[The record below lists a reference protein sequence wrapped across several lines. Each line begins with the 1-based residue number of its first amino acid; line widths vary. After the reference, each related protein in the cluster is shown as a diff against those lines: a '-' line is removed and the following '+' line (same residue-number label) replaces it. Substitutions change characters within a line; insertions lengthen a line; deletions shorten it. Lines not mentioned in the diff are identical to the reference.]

1 MTLCVNYKRHVI
13 LNAVKDLKSASLCT
27 QILHFVQNDTTIES
41 EYVHKTKIKE
51 DAYFNTP
58 SFLYHI
64 ICLFMP

>member
-27 QILHFVQNDTTIES
+27 QILHFVQND
-41 EYVHKTKIKE
+41 KTKIKE
-51 DAYFNTP
+51 DAYLNTP

>member
-41 EYVHKTKIKE
+41 EYVHTKQK
-51 DAYFNTP
+51 
-58 SFLYHI
+58 
-64 ICLFMP
+64 